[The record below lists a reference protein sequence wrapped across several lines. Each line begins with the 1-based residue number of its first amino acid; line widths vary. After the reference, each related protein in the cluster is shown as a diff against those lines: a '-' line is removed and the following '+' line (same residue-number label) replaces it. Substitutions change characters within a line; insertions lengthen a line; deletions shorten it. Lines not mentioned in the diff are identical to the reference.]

1 MKQGWFKWLVCSVVF
16 TGLVAL
22 TGCEGGGD
30 SGGSTAAATSDQP
43 PAQVAG
49 TWTGTFT
56 YNVSAAN
63 QSGSQPAT
71 FSISQSG
78 NALSGSIDGYAF
90 SGTVNGNSLTFSAPS
105 YSLQGLDVDLSASA
119 TFDGTAIVNFD
130 GSAKAKKL
138 GLTVASGTVHSDRL
152 TKQ

>member
-1 MKQGWFKWLVCSVVF
+1 MQQGWFKWMVCSVVF
-16 TGLVAL
+16 TGLVTL

-30 SGGSTAAATSDQP
+30 SGGSGAASDLP

-49 TWTGTFT
+49 TWSGVFS
-56 YNVSAAN
+56 YNVPAAN
-63 QSGSQPAT
+63 QSGSQPAKFT
-71 FSISQSG
+71 ISQNG
-78 NALSGSIDGYAF
+78 NNLSGDIDGYAF
-90 SGTVNGNSLTFSAPS
+90 TGTVNGNSLTFSAPT
-105 YSLQGLDVDLSASA
+105 YSLQGLDVDVAASA

-130 GSAKAKKL
+130 GTAKAKKL